1 MKIKLKSKEVPKED
15 LEPKKEI
22 SVEDTQEIEFTQED
36 IDELAKQVVAS
47 PKIQKPFK
55 MDKAVERSTLKTSEE
70 IEEETSGIIKKVGQ
84 QAVAHTLKTSE
95 DIQKKVL
102 ENAEERVLSEL
113 EIQKNQQMLKVI
125 KATYDA
131 NKDACENLGLDSDG
145 RPMWQ
150 IRIAKMI
157 NNLWFIIWAFI
168 SSFTLTPIIF
178 FLKRIGTQVRSAK
191 LTWILAF
198 VFYILIIVA
207 MVVSIYFIVK
217 ASTGGFGNVISK

>member
-1 MKIKLKSKEVPKED
+1 MKIKLKSKEVPKVE
-15 LEPKKEI
+15 LEPE
-22 SVEDTQEIEFTQED
+22 EETQEIELSQEN
-36 IDELAKQVVAS
+36 IDELARQVVES
-47 PKIQKPFK
+47 PKIQKPFQ
-55 MDKAVERSTLKTSEE
+55 MDKAVEKSTLKTSEE
-70 IEEETSGIIKKVGQ
+70 IEDETSGIIKKVGQ
-84 QAVAHTLKTSE
+84 QAVTHTLKTSE

-157 NNLWFIIWAFI
+157 NNLWFVIWAFI

-207 MVVSIYFIVK
+207 MVVAIYFIVK
-217 ASTGGFGNVISK
+217 ASTGGFANVINK

>member
-1 MKIKLKSKEVPKED
+1 MKIKLKTKTSEIPKTEEILKEEPKESTAE
-15 LEPKKEI
+15 LELPQETIEEI
-22 SVEDTQEIEFTQED
+22 
-36 IDELAKQVVAS
+36 AKQVVEN
-47 PKIQKPFK
+47 PKIKKPFEIK
-55 MDKAVERSTLKTSEE
+55 KAVEQSVDKSKE
-70 IEEETSGIIKKVGQ
+70 IEDETTGIIKRVSQ
-84 QAVAHTLKTSE
+84 QAVEHTLKTSE

-102 ENAEERVLSEL
+102 ENAEERVLSEID
-113 EIQKNQQMLKVI
+113 IQRNEQMLKVI

-157 NNLWFIIWAFI
+157 NNVWFIIWAFI

-198 VFYILIIVA
+198 AFYIMIICGIVA
-207 MVVSIYFIVK
+207 IILLIVRT
-217 ASTGGFGNVISK
+217 STGGFNHA

>member
-1 MKIKLKSKEVPKED
+1 MKIKLKSKEVPKVD
-15 LEPKKEI
+15 LESKKELSI
-22 SVEDTQEIEFTQED
+22 EDTQEIEFSQED
-36 IDELAKQVVAS
+36 IDELAKQVVES

-55 MDKAVERSTLKTSEE
+55 MNKAIDKPTTKTSEE
-70 IEEETSGIIKKVGQ
+70 IDDETSGIIKKVNQ

-102 ENAEERVLSEL
+102 ENAEERVLSEI
-113 EIQKNQQMLKVI
+113 EIERNKQMLKVI

-150 IRIAKMI
+150 IRIARII

-217 ASTGGFGNVISK
+217 TSTGGFGDVINK